1 MWTSEVS
8 NKFLLT
14 PQTSIIKNIVYEI
27 LRECDKRD
35 FVCEKKFVTFLVHL
49 LSLQFKDEVDF
60 IEKFDRK
67 SIEKLIAICL
77 RHIIGKFLSF
87 CSRLKQPKH
96 NFCRTDLDETPMNI
110 TLKMQVFFIENSK
123 SYEDTINEYH
133 ENLSKKTSVL
143 VKEIVEG
150 AAKTKDELVVMQKK
164 IIIDVILHT
173 ALGSPSNQEV
183 SKRSLILF
191 IKASKFLS

>member
-1 MWTSEVS
+1 MWTSEVN

-14 PQTSIIKNIVYEI
+14 PQTAIIKNIVYEI

-35 FVCEKKFVTFLVHL
+35 FVVEKKFVTFLVHL

-60 IEKFDRK
+60 NEKLDRK
-67 SIEKLIAICL
+67 SIEELIGICMN
-77 RHIIGKFLSF
+77 HIIGKYENSYHVL
-87 CSRLKQPKH
+87 LKQPKLPASSSWP
-96 NFCRTDLDETPMNI
+96 TDLNEMPMNI

-133 ENLSKKTSVL
+133 ENLSRKTNML

-164 IIIDVILHT
+164 IIVDVILQT

-183 SKRSLILF
+183 ERLF
-191 IKASKFLS
+191 F